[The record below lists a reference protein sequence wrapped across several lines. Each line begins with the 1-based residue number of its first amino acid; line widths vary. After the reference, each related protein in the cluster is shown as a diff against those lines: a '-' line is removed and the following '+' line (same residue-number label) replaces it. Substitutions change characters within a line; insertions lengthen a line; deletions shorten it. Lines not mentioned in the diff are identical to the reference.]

1 MARNGM
7 AGAYRRRSG
16 YVNMSALPDPKTE
29 YVQTFENLNGG
40 LNLYDLDY
48 LLKPNESPEMKN
60 LNWHNGVLSSRDG
73 QRYIQPAMGARC
85 ITCAPELFHGYL
97 VYHEWG
103 YLCVIDPRAEDPK
116 KYKIHKRVGTARG
129 TFFRYGEYLMYK
141 TKGGYYRIE
150 YNDSFDPTVDYSY
163 PLRATEIIDGFA
175 SISLPGYSAYA
186 HAYTPVIQINTD
198 PATGAGDLYQPE
210 NRLSSYKTVWYNT
223 AANATE
229 YHLPVTGIDR
239 VSGVQV
245 DGMWYQEGRDFTVD
259 TQAGTV
265 TFQTAP
271 PVTDPPTN
279 NTVIITYQKANNDA
293 YNSVMD
299 CPYAAV
305 FGGNTDLCIVVGGC
319 EAQPNAFFWSGNNST
334 AMDPTYF
341 PMLHYNLAGDTHDP
355 ITGFGRQQ
363 NMLVVFQTNAVGRA
377 NYGTEE
383 INGRAQI
390 TMNYT
395 RINSE
400 VGCDLPWT
408 IQLVE
413 NNLVFCNR
421 QRGVHF
427 IKDSSAAYENNIVNI
442 SQKVNGTPTRNG
454 LTAMLHGADADVVC
468 SFDNGRKYCV
478 AAGGQVYEWDYTLSP
493 YTNPTWFY
501 HDGIA
506 AVCFAHDGVDLWHID
521 WQGRITQ
528 FVRTFMDYGG
538 PIDKIYRFPTQNFG
552 TYDRLKNIKSVLFSA
567 RADACM
573 DTIITWGCD
582 YGERVDATP
591 IVSEMYAL
599 IPRDLSCRNLAVKQY
614 AFVARRKP
622 GYHNIRHFTM
632 KLTNNKPGDDL
643 SVVSAQIFYTFQ
655 GRER

>member
-1 MARNGM
+1 MAKNGM
-7 AGAYRRRSG
+7 AGDYRRRTG
-16 YVNMSALPDPKTE
+16 YINLSAMPDPKTE

-73 QRYIQPAMGARC
+73 QRAIYPIGAAN
-85 ITCAPELFHGYL
+85 IACARELFHGYL
-97 VYHEWG
+97 ICHRG
-103 YLCVIDPRAEDPK
+103 TYLCAFDPRAEDPE
-116 KYKIHKRVGTARG
+116 KYQFQKGVGSVRG

-141 TKGGYYRIE
+141 TKDRYYRIA
-150 YNDSFDPTVDYSY
+150 YNDSFDPTADYSY
-163 PLRATEIIDGFA
+163 PFQATNIRDGWSRFW
-175 SISLPGYSAYA
+175 SEDY
-186 HAYTPVIQINTD
+186 AYTPVIQINTD

-210 NRLSSYKTVWYNT
+210 NRLSSYKTVRYN
-223 AANATE
+223 AALGATE
-229 YHLPVTGIDR
+229 YHLPVAEVDKIA
-239 VSGVQV
+239 GVQV
-245 DGMWYQEGRDFTVD
+245 DGAWLREKTDYTVD
-259 TQAGTV
+259 LQTGVV
-265 TFQTAP
+265 TFQSAP

-279 NTVIITYQKANNDA
+279 NTVEITYKKANPDA

-305 FGGNTDLCIVVGGC
+305 FGGNTDLCVVVGGC
-319 EAQPNAFFWSGNNST
+319 EAQPNAYFWSGNNNV

-341 PMLHYNLAGDTHDP
+341 PMPHYNLAGDTHDA

-363 NMLVVFQTNAVGRA
+363 NMLVVFQTGMIGRA
-377 NYGTEE
+377 NYGTTEL
-383 INGRAQI
+383 NGRAQI
-390 TMNYT
+390 TMDYT
-395 RINSE
+395 RINNE
-400 VGCDLPWT
+400 IGCDLPWT

-421 QRGVHF
+421 REGVHF
-427 IKDSSAAYENNIVNI
+427 IKDSSAAYENNIVCI
-442 SQKVNGTPTRNG
+442 SQKINGTSNRDG
-454 LTAMLHGADADVVC
+454 LTAMLRGVDADRVC
-468 SFDNGRKYCV
+468 SFDNGRKYCI
-478 AAGGQVYEWDYTLSP
+478 AANGQVFEWDYVLSS

-506 AVCFAHDGVDLWHID
+506 AVDFAHDGTDLWHIERS
-521 WQGRITQ
+521 GRITK
-528 FVRTFMDYGG
+528 FVRSFMDYGE
-538 PIDKIYRFPTQNFG
+538 PIDKVYRFPTQNFG
-552 TYDRLKNIKSVLFSA
+552 TYDRLKNIKSVLFST
-567 RADACM
+567 RADACT
-573 DTIITWGCD
+573 DTTITWVCD

-591 IVSEMYAL
+591 IVSEIYSLA
-599 IPRDLSCRNLAVKQY
+599 PRDLSRRNLAVKRY

-622 GYHNIRHFTM
+622 GYRNIRHFSM